1 MLSVEISAFEILAE
15 VDILIL
21 LHCLS
26 VLFTGMYVWKK
37 LQCITEVSIE
47 QQVLSSVNWCLVGL
61 CVCQRCKWMGIGN
74 ECPTPQEPQTLNMH
88 FDRVSMQFQPPG
100 DTIQTTSQELLLILL
115 SK

>member
-26 VLFTGMYVWKK
+26 VLFTGMYVWKN

-47 QQVLSSVNWCLVGL
+47 Q
-61 CVCQRCKWMGIGN
+61 
-74 ECPTPQEPQTLNMH
+74 
-88 FDRVSMQFQPPG
+88 
-100 DTIQTTSQELLLILL
+100 
-115 SK
+115 